1 METTSRDDLA
11 KRHLAEAVVDKTW
24 EVPAYEGLGPV
35 TMTLRLP
42 EVKITDSEGR
52 YIIISPRQSD
62 LVSVR
67 MAGISEWL
75 RYGDEDF
82 VDQTLPED
90 AEEAPDQQ

>member
-1 METTSRDDLA
+1 METISRDELA
-11 KRHLAEAVVDKTW
+11 KRRLAEAVVDKTW
-24 EVPAYEGLGPV
+24 EVPAYEGIGPV

-67 MAGISEWL
+67 MAGINEWL

-82 VDQTLPED
+82 VDETDPED
-90 AEEAPDQQ
+90 AADQQ

>member
-1 METTSRDDLA
+1 METTSRDELA
-11 KRHLAEAVVDKTW
+11 KRHLAETEVDKTW
-24 EVPAYEGLGPV
+24 QVPAYEGMGPV
-35 TMTLRLP
+35 TLTLRLP

-82 VDQTLPED
+82 VDQTVPDDPEEP
-90 AEEAPDQQ
+90 ADQR